1 MRPPCFRDS
10 GKYSRLAMY
19 QGVGSQATRFPVS
32 SFSQLL
38 PKKSKKALPRE
49 LSGVS
54 EDSPSLGS
62 RSKVGW
68 TMCSCSGRAPCRLC
82 VSKSALGLPPHQLR
96 SPSQARHL
104 MPRLGM
110 PASLVCLVMC
120 KMSSVHCSPGEY
132 RDGGHEGNLAM
143 SRKSDLG
150 PRKQQVTWECA
161 NPDKERP
168 VSHSAI

>member
-1 MRPPCFRDS
+1 MATMFQGLWEIFQTYNVPGS
-10 GKYSRLAMY
+10 GKSGN
-19 QGVGSQATRFPVS
+19 QIFCVF
-32 SFSQLL
+32 LL
-38 PKKSKKALPRE
+38 TASAKKSQRKPFQGNFL
-49 LSGVS
+49 VS
-54 EDSPSLGS
+54 QKTVPSLGS

-132 RDGGHEGNLAM
+132 RDRGHEGNLAM